1 MAQITITLDLTP
13 KNLELLKSLCGGTP
27 AAKSV
32 EKVKAETPTEAE
44 TPKVEAPVEA
54 ETPKVEAPVE
64 VETPV
69 KEEGVTLSDIRAIA
83 LKLSKAGQQEQLK
96 EAFAKFGGKKLSDIK
111 PENYA
116 ELMKVLSEVN
126 TNA

>member
-13 KNLELLKSLCGGTP
+13 ENLELLKSLCGGTP

-32 EKVKAETPTEAE
+32 EKAKAEPPTEAE
-44 TPKVEAPVEA
+44 TPKAEAPVEA
-54 ETPKVEAPVE
+54 
-64 VETPV
+64 ETPV